1 MFWDEIKHHSSVI
14 KFNYFLPKD
23 RWDFPPSSKW
33 PKIWFGNVQFSKDSF
48 STCHQMNGTP
58 SVSSDGK
65 TFTVGYKDLTAET
78 TYKLRVT
85 TGVKDN
91 SGNLNAMS
99 SQYETQN
106 GCHD

>member
-1 MFWDEIKHHSSVI
+1 MD
-14 KFNYFLPKD
+14 
-23 RWDFPPSSKW
+23 
-33 PKIWFGNVQFSKDSF
+33 
-48 STCHQMNGTP
+48 GTP

-106 GCHD
+106 GFTTAANSVMEVPFRIVKSQLQRNDFSGNWNYWSICSRNYF